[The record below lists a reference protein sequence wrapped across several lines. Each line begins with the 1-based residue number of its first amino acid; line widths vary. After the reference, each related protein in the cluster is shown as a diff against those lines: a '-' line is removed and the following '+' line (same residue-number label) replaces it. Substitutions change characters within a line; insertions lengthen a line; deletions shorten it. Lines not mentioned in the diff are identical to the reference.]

1 MNMERKKM
9 KAQLTIKTILYIG
22 LIIAGI
28 VMATANELTWIS
40 ARLILE
46 PVYET
51 GAVLLSF

>member
-1 MNMERKKM
+1 M